1 MMLQLMNN
9 MGCVFMKFVR
19 EGKCTIR
26 LCEPPVDICV
36 SKVNTY
42 VFPQFHFGIVMV
54 WHSSSGSALVLSSVV
69 ATLRMRLVL
78 GWVTVC
84 GFKSCLQHLDI

>member
-1 MMLQLMNN
+1 MLQLVNN
-9 MGCVFMKFVR
+9 VGCVFMKFVR

-42 VFPQFHFGIVMV
+42 KYIALIQQFLFGNVVV
-54 WHSSSGSALVLSSVV
+54 WHSIGLGQCSCHTVL
-69 ATLRMRLVL
+69 RRRLVL
-78 GWVTVC
+78 AWVTIC
-84 GFKSCLQHLDI
+84 GFESCLQHLGI